1 MTKKGLNIDKLSLL
15 EVFQVCDSTF
25 PIGTFNHS
33 FGMENYLSDRR
44 IKKAPEFEIW
54 FKNYFDNQFKY
65 SEGLLILLCMQ
76 ALKTND
82 FEKICE
88 YDKII
93 TMSTLATETRNG
105 TKLIAKQMIRLL
117 KGMYGDIKML
127 VRYEE
132 EIKKKK
138 CFGSPAIVFSMFAFE
153 KGIDVE
159 DAFILYGYSI
169 ASTMVQNAV
178 RAIPLGQMEGQV
190 ILHNI
195 IERLFSVYE
204 KIKDLDEEYLGASM
218 IGIELAQIRH
228 ESQESRLFMS

>member
-1 MTKKGLNIDKLSLL
+1 MNKSELNIDKLSLL

-76 ALKTND
+76 ALKNND
-82 FEKICE
+82 FEKIFE

-105 TKLIAKQMIRLL
+105 TKLIAK
-117 KGMYGDIKML
+117 
-127 VRYEE
+127 
-132 EIKKKK
+132 
-138 CFGSPAIVFSMFAFE
+138 
-153 KGIDVE
+153 
-159 DAFILYGYSI
+159 
-169 ASTMVQNAV
+169 
-178 RAIPLGQMEGQV
+178 
-190 ILHNI
+190 
-195 IERLFSVYE
+195 
-204 KIKDLDEEYLGASM
+204 
-218 IGIELAQIRH
+218 
-228 ESQESRLFMS
+228 

>member
-1 MTKKGLNIDKLSLL
+1 MNKNKLNMDKLSLL

-76 ALKTND
+76 ALKKGD
-82 FEKICE
+82 FEKICK

-93 TMSTLATETRNG
+93 TMSTLAKETRNG

-117 KGMYGDIKML
+117 KGMYGDIDT
-127 VRYEE
+127 VNRYEE
-132 EIKKKK
+132 EISEKR
-138 CFGSPAIVFSMFAFE
+138 CFGSPAIVFAVFAFE
-153 KGIDVE
+153 KGIS
-159 DAFILYGYSI
+159 ILYGYSI

-178 RAIPLGQMEGQV
+178 RAIPLGQMEGQI

>member
-1 MTKKGLNIDKLSLL
+1 MNKNKLNMDKLSLL
-15 EVFQVCDSTF
+15 EIFQVCDSTF

-44 IKKAPEFEIW
+44 IKKASEFEIW

-76 ALKTND
+76 ALKKSD
-82 FEKICE
+82 FEKICK

-93 TMSTLATETRNG
+93 TMSTLAKETRNG

-117 KGMYGDIKML
+117 KGMYGDIDT
-127 VRYEE
+127 VNRYEE
-132 EIKKKK
+132 EIKGKE
-138 CFGSPAIVFSMFAFE
+138 CFGSPAIVFAVFAFE
-153 KGIDVE
+153 KGTSIE

>member
-1 MTKKGLNIDKLSLL
+1 MNKNKLNIDKLSLL

-76 ALKTND
+76 ALKKSD
-82 FEKICE
+82 FEKICK
-88 YDKII
+88 YDKVI
-93 TMSTLATETRNG
+93 TMSTLAKETRNG

-117 KGMYGDIKML
+117 KGMYGDIDT
-127 VRYEE
+127 VNRYEE
-132 EIKKKK
+132 EIKEKR
-138 CFGSPAIVFSMFAFE
+138 CFGSPAIVFAVFAFE
-153 KGIDVE
+153 KGISIE

>member
-1 MTKKGLNIDKLSLL
+1 MSKRELNIDKLSLL

-82 FEKICE
+82 FEKICK

-127 VRYEE
+127 AGYEE
-132 EIKKKK
+132 KR

-178 RAIPLGQMEGQV
+178 RAIPLGQMEGQI

-195 IERLFSVYE
+195 SERLFSIYE